1 MRTRTKRVKER
12 CAVCGGSLRATMLT
26 HEERRGTAL
35 YLFQNV
41 PAQACPACGEI
52 WIDEVTL
59 RAIDRLI
66 REGRPTR
73 KVQTPLYD
81 LAVAGF
87 K

>member
-1 MRTRTKRVKER
+1 VKAR
-12 CAVCGGSLRATMLT
+12 CAVCGGDLRPTTLT

-35 YLFQNV
+35 YLFENV
-41 PAQACPACGEI
+41 PAQACSAWGEI
-52 WIDEVTL
+52 WIEEATL
-59 RAIDRLI
+59 QAMDGLI

-81 LAVAGF
+81 LAGAGV